1 MLREIYGIIVAV
13 LLFYNKL
20 CVDLEKIGFDFNPY
34 NPCVANRIKFDKQHT
49 VIFHVEHVIPS
60 HVKPKGDDKFKK
72 WMNRNY
78 GKHGEVKANRRK
90 LHKYLGIIFEFT

>member
-49 VIFHVEHVIPS
+49 VILHVNNAMSRHVN
-60 HVKPKGDDKFKK
+60 PKVDYKFK
-72 WMNRNY
+72 
-78 GKHGEVKANRRK
+78 
-90 LHKYLGIIFEFT
+90 